1 MINRMKSF
9 YIFVSL
15 LVFEL
20 MKMMK
25 NVPLNLL
32 PIVESSRHIR
42 WNIYNP

>member
-1 MINRMKSF
+1 MINRFKCF

-25 NVPLNLL
+25 NVPV
-32 PIVESSRHIR
+32 VEGTTAM
-42 WNIYNP
+42 

>member
-1 MINRMKSF
+1 MINGMKSF

-32 PIVESSRHIR
+32 PFVEPSRHI
-42 WNIYNP
+42 